1 MDTNSKVKADFK
13 SEANLSI
20 SRCGAMRLEGIRDP
34 TIQMNQLKIGNS
46 VLSRAGFKIMKNV
59 STEKTPTVKADSD
72 EFIFTFVDAHARGFV
87 STLLVVAAIFGTF

>member
-1 MDTNSKVKADFK
+1 MKADFK
-13 SEANLSI
+13 SEKDLSI

-59 STEKTPTVKADSD
+59 ATATTPIVKADSD
-72 EFIFTFVDAHARGFV
+72 EFIFTFVDAHASGFV
-87 STLLVVAAIFGTF
+87 STLIVVAEIFVSF